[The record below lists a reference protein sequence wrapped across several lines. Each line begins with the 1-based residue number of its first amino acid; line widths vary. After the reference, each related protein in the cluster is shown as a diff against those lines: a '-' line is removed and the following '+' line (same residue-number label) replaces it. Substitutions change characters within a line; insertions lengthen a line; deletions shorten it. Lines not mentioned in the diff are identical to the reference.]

1 MLPRLLLQVNT
12 AGAWKN
18 VQTIRAGQPDSAGDL
33 ANVKTAVVLLATA
46 TDDVVSFR
54 IIARMPGTEDRVV
67 TAWDRQRGWRDRT

>member
-1 MLPRLLLQVNT
+1 MPRLLQVNT

-18 VQTIRAGQPDSAGDL
+18 VQTIRSGEIDSAGDL

-54 IIARMPGTEDRVV
+54 IIDRDTSTEDVLVASWERP
-67 TAWDRQRGWRDRT
+67 RGWRSGP